1 MYFSDAAQDMFNC
14 MDTYYLDTCTSSAA
28 EDTVTADIITYI
40 KQFCDV
46 DDDVTT
52 IAGLD
57 GSSIKS
63 SVAECKMT
71 LLCTANHL
79 LTLLLSFTIFECN
92 VLKQKHYYAHQ
103 IIGFMILL

>member
-63 SVAECKMT
+63 SVAECK
-71 LLCTANHL
+71 
-79 LTLLLSFTIFECN
+79 LTLLLCSVNCFKYFC
-92 VLKQKHYYAHQ
+92 
-103 IIGFMILL
+103 